1 MNDTCQPQPQLAADE
16 LSALLAA
23 RSRAGVAQAIR
34 EAREA
39 AGLSPA
45 DLAGTLG
52 TSVAAI
58 NKLESDDN
66 ELFSAYSIAEARL
79 IAETLGVRLNGLL
92 SCGAC
97 EVLGGNAMI
106 ALIKERFPSPPHREL
121 TLDNGVSWR
130 IDELT
135 VSAEQLFSDLT
146 LEALQWLCA
155 KLELDWRKVVAGW

>member
-1 MNDTCQPQPQLAADE
+1 MNNTNQAKPQLADE
-16 LSALLAA
+16 PSELLATKA
-23 RSRAGVAQAIR
+23 RASVAQAIR
-34 EAREA
+34 EARES

-45 DLAGTLG
+45 DLAGALG

-66 ELFSAYSIAEARL
+66 ELFIAYSIAEARL
-79 IAETLGVRLNGLL
+79 IAEALDIRLVELL
-92 SCGAC
+92 SCPTSGI
-97 EVLGGNAMI
+97 VGGNELV
-106 ALIKERFPSPPHREL
+106 ALIKDRFPNPPHREL
-121 TLDNGVSWR
+121 TLDNGASWR

-135 VSAEQLFSDLT
+135 ESAGQLFSDLT